1 MRNFVSFHKKWYRV
15 VPWSF
20 QLFPQLLS
28 CVYITLSTFLCRL
41 CYSFCNWYICLAL
54 PFIRRFIYNRVNF
67 SLSFSLRASILSAQS
82 FKTFSVSFLDTSRPK
97 RPEEVHE
104 RDYYFVPLPSFE
116 ADIISHKF
124 VEYGEFEGHYYGTA
138 LDSIRRV
145 VNSGKYCILNLHC
158 EVCHIILG
166 AEIAKILLDSSPE
179 QQSFLSR
186 ELQGAKKMGLAKT
199 RGARN
204 SKEHGEHGERESM
217 WREKAWRA
225 RHPRFLMSRAFS
237 RVTDIFHRLG
247 GRYFFSCKLT
257 GRPYVFSFSSF
268 AHPCSWWLL
277 STCFDSFFLF

>member
-28 CVYITLSTFLCRL
+28 CVYITLSTFLCRS

-54 PFIRRFIYNRVNF
+54 LFIRRFIYNRVNF

-116 ADIISHKF
+116 ADIVSHKF

-145 VNSGKYCILNLHC
+145 ANSGKYCILNLHC
-158 EVCHIILG
+158 EVCHIIL
-166 AEIAKILLDSSPE
+166 EIAKN
-179 QQSFLSR
+179 F
-186 ELQGAKKMGLAKT
+186 T
-199 RGARN
+199 
-204 SKEHGEHGERESM
+204 
-217 WREKAWRA
+217 
-225 RHPRFLMSRAFS
+225 
-237 RVTDIFHRLG
+237 
-247 GRYFFSCKLT
+247 
-257 GRPYVFSFSSF
+257 
-268 AHPCSWWLL
+268 
-277 STCFDSFFLF
+277 LFQPWAAVVPL